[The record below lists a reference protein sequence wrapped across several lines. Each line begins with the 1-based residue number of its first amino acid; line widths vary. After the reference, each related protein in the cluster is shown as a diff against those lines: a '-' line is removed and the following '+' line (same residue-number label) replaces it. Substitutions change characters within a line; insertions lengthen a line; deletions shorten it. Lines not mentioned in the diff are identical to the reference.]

1 MSWFN
6 SVKIIYV
13 NLLLCQLYMYYFSI
27 TMILQENNQYVPK
40 KNRWNRLDKVWT
52 MMMTYIQYA
61 FDFTYDWVTKMK
73 VPRRRRRIH
82 RSFKKVNGN
91 LIYMRRQ
98 RSLVVNESRAKK
110 IKNVSSRTV
119 LFDSDAKQIGI
130 DNRCSACISHYINDF
145 VGPVVKSNK
154 VIKSF
159 GGQKHMNVYKGT
171 IVWSWTS
178 DDGVRTKFKI
188 PNSYYVPEGRRRLL
202 SPQHWAS
209 SQPPS
214 TFNNWRWYSSTH
226 SDRCVLH
233 YCGKKLTVP
242 IGMHDNV
249 ATFYTSS
256 GFKTVGGKETQ

>member
-1 MSWFN
+1 
-6 SVKIIYV
+6 
-13 NLLLCQLYMYYFSI
+13 
-27 TMILQENNQYVPK
+27 
-40 KNRWNRLDKVWT
+40 
-52 MMMTYIQYA
+52 MMTYIQYA
-61 FDFTYDWVTKMK
+61 FDFAYDWVTKMK

-82 RSFKKVNGN
+82 RSFKKVNSN

-130 DNRCSACISHYINDF
+130 DNRCSACISHDINDF

-159 GGQKHMNVYKGT
+159 GGQKHMNVYNGT

-188 PNSYYVPEGRRRLL
+188 PNSYYVPEGKSRLL

-214 TFNNWRWYSSTH
+214 TFNDGKWYSSTH

-233 YCGKKLTVP
+233 YCGRKLTVP
-242 IGMHDNV
+242 IGRLDNV

-256 GFKTVGGKETQ
+256 GFKTINRMRKDPLAPKKKRSKGMKDDVLLCEVLVASSSSRKLWSSTSGLPVSKK